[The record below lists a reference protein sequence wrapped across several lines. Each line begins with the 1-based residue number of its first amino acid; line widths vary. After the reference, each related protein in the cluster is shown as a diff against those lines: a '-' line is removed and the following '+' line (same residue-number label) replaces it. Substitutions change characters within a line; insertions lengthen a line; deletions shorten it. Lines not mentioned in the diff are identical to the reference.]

1 VTVEAADRT
10 QEDSKLSVRD
20 VIVTDNFDVHLKVV
34 PRKDNLMRWKHLSDV
49 NFPDVECGEI
59 QMLIG
64 ADNPAAF
71 ITEQIRVG
79 GLDEPWAFK
88 YKLGWALMGPTNREP
103 SNHVDVHLLQSSNAD
118 AEGLCLKDQVSR
130 YFKEDG
136 LGVVS
141 DRRKVMSIEDRK
153 ALKMMEE
160 SATIVDNHYEVG
172 MLWNRD
178 NPSALKEPLEER

>member
-1 VTVEAADRT
+1 
-10 QEDSKLSVRD
+10 
-20 VIVTDNFDVHLKVV
+20 
-34 PRKDNLMRWKHLSDV
+34 
-49 NFPDVECGEI
+49 
-59 QMLIG
+59 
-64 ADNPAAF
+64 
-71 ITEQIRVG
+71 
-79 GLDEPWAFK
+79 
-88 YKLGWALMGPTNREP
+88 MGPTNREP
-103 SNHVDVHLLQSSNAD
+103 SNHVDVHLLQSSNPD
-118 AEGLCLKDQVSR
+118 DEWLCLKDQVSR

-178 NPSALKEPLEER
+178 NPQLPNNRHVAFKRLQHLKSRLKKDKVLLQKYRENIEEYVKKVVIIPLSTMRNLEKFV